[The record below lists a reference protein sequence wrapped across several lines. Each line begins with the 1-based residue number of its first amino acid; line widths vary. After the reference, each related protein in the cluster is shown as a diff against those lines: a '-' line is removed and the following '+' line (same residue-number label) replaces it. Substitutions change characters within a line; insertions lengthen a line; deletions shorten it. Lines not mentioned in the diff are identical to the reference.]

1 MFLKRQGLSAA
12 LNRVP
17 DLSVFSQDELNAF
30 AFQLST
36 RSRKKLGFKTSL
48 EVFMD
53 LISRTQE
60 AFIKPSVALGVGD
73 RRVWN
78 KLQGKY
84 LFSLLRKTIR
94 YVLIFWVYAVVL
106 GRQRKASSETTT
118 LKDSMTL
125 LMLMLDL
132 A

>member
-1 MFLKRQGLSAA
+1 
-12 LNRVP
+12 
-17 DLSVFSQDELNAF
+17 
-30 AFQLST
+30 
-36 RSRKKLGFKTSL
+36 
-48 EVFMD
+48 MD